1 MADHTKPRT
10 WRGLALILTMALLL
24 VTGCQSSKDSSGS
37 PGSGGAAAAVAT
49 DPKTSQHSSEGSN
62 SSDSSEKLCGTPP
75 CVRYL
80 SRGDTKTLSQTLTDH
95 PVAST
100 IALHVALSMLCGGIL
115 CLLGEGVSLPILAHK
130 ANDAAAQHA
139 CLKVSILPDQDEKWK
154 LVDVTASNAKPGCAD

>member
-24 VTGCQSSKDSSGS
+24 VTGCQSAKDSSS
-37 PGSGGAAAAVAT
+37 SHGSGGAAAAVVS
-49 DPKTSQHSSEGSN
+49 DPKTAQHSSE
-62 SSDSSEKLCGTPP
+62 SSEKLCGTPP

-139 CLKVSILPDQDEKWK
+139 CLKVSILPDQEKKWK
-154 LVDVTASNAKPGCAD
+154 LVDITASNAKPNCTD